1 VRPAGRHFLILC
13 FLISSIAAAQTTDE
27 RVKSAVAMIE
37 KGQTEEAK
45 KIAADLMAKQPNN
58 AGVLYLQGRLATN
71 GTEAMKNYQS
81 IVDNFPKSEWAD
93 DALYAIS
100 QYYYSLGLY
109 KTSDLKLQQLRKEY
123 PASPFLA
130 NPLPPPVMKSSE
142 ESVNLPTKQLV
153 AIPDSP
159 KSLAEPA
166 AEESPGPY
174 ILQVGAYST
183 AANAEKQKAFFENL
197 GMTVEITNKVRG
209 GKSLYL
215 VWVGGYR
222 TTGEAKAA
230 AKEIKQKHKTDSI
243 VVERY

>member
-1 VRPAGRHFLILC
+1 MKSAGYLITAIC
-13 FLISSIAAAQTTDE
+13 LIATLASAQTTDE
-27 RVKSAVAMIE
+27 RVKGAIAKLE

-58 AGVLYLQGRLATN
+58 PGVLYLQGRLATN
-71 GTEAMKNYQS
+71 GTEAMKDYQS

-93 DALYAIS
+93 DALFAIS

-109 KTSDLKLQQLRKEY
+109 KTADLKLQQLRKEY
-123 PASPFLA
+123 PTSPFLA
-130 NPLPPPVMKSSE
+130 NPQPAPAMNVSE
-142 ESVNLPTKQLV
+142 DPVNLPTKTV
-153 AIPDSP
+153 VSVPDSP
-159 KSLAEPA
+159 KTNAEEPA
-166 AEESPGPY
+166 EETPGPY

-183 AANAEKQKAFFENL
+183 AANAEKQKAFFENI

-209 GKSLYL
+209 GRSLYL

-222 TTGEAKAA
+222 TTDEAKAA